1 MPDLS
6 PLLPPP
12 PAILP
17 QIVDPA
23 VTRWRGEAVSG
34 VCCVPGL
41 QKRRGGGAAGLRNN
55 S

>member
-6 PLLPPP
+6 PLLTP

-23 VTRWRGEAVSG
+23 VMRWRGEAVGG